1 MEQIINGATL
11 GSYITTAMSLGQA
24 KKPNMNGVM
33 SRFVVLTMV
42 DKGSPFISK
51 KRRHIIFDEDA
62 PGLIDML
69 KPFASTIQNATTGGY
84 DVDLKALRNS
94 EDFSL
99 LEGIMEFQGGMVA
112 EYKFDCPRY
121 QNDIDGNMLKDRFG
135 NPIIRKSCTV
145 FVQVKSITTGPD
157 GLPQYNYYDGLGLSQ
172 VGERYVTRFF
182 MRPVENVQTTQT
194 AEVDPFTTA
203 QPEPQQSAQAAP
215 QQTVQPQAAGQNP
228 PF

>member
-1 MEQIINGATL
+1 MEQIINGASL

-24 KKPNMNGVM
+24 KKPNINGVM

-69 KPFASTIQNATTGGY
+69 KPFAATTPNANTGGY
-84 DVDLKALRNS
+84 DVDMKALRQS
-94 EDFSL
+94 ADFNL
-99 LEGIMEFQGGMVA
+99 LEGITEFPGGMVA

-121 QNDIDGNMLKDRFG
+121 QNDVDGNQIKDKFG
-135 NPIIRKSCTV
+135 NPVARKSCTV

-157 GLPQYNYYDGLGLSQ
+157 GLPQYNYYDGLGLNQ
-172 VGERYVTRFF
+172 TGERYVSRFF
-182 MRPVENVQTTQT
+182 IRPADIVHTTQP
-194 AEVDPFTTA
+194 AEIDPFATA
-203 QPEPQQSAQAAP
+203 QPITQPQQAQ
-215 QQTVQPQAAGQNP
+215 VQSDQR